1 MSTDSKSQP
10 SSRPS
15 FLAGV
20 IVSALVA
27 GLVSGI
33 VTVAINTGW
42 FPFVSIYAAG
52 VPSTV
57 QVIDSV
63 EINTVE
69 EMEIVVDTLLA
80 SEELIVRVATQRP
93 GDSEVAA
100 PGTANFGTQAESRVT
115 AIRDGGTEVRFPIRK
130 PTDGRATYR
139 IEVVKANGGGPHDRR
154 SLTVTFRAPA
164 APNPPGGVTPPT
176 P

>member
-1 MSTDSKSQP
+1 MSTDSKNQP
-10 SSRPS
+10 SSRSS
-15 FLAGV
+15 FAAGV
-20 IVSALVA
+20 VVSGLVA

-33 VTVAINTGW
+33 VTVAISTGW
-42 FPFVSIYAAG
+42 VPLVSIYAAG

-63 EINTVE
+63 DINTVE

-93 GDSEVAA
+93 GDSEVAD
-100 PGTANFGTQAESRVT
+100 PGSTTFGERAESRVT
-115 AIRDGGTEVRFPIRK
+115 AVRDGGTDVRFPIRK
-130 PTDGRATYR
+130 PTGGRATYR
-139 IEVVKANGGGPHDRR
+139 IEVVKANGGAPHDRR
-154 SLTVTFRAPA
+154 SLTVTFRTPA
-164 APNPPGGVTPPT
+164 APTPAGGVTPPT